1 MTLKRP
7 STQYHQV
14 FTDKRNILKYRE
26 LSCFCKFTKR
36 GFCICLNTKTYQ
48 VNNNAAKQLNLDPT
62 KQIHLQILVQI
73 LQPKRHDIQDPSD
86 EDVPLAV
93 FKQIQNIP
101 SQRSIYRAV
110 HGSSSDSDDESQIDK
125 KNRKSMDVDD
135 KFRFQNFHVEEDQ
148 VAFTFYDKIS
158 QQVSIGDFF
167 HVYGSNKKKNIYS
180 YVCKALSS
188 IEEDGEIKVMFLRV
202 VSNDTKKFRV
212 DKKDISYVNYE
223 DVISI
228 LPVPSLLEKDMYKFT
243 DSIDI
248 FEK

>member
-1 MTLKRP
+1 MFLIKEEAIKKLQDDLPNTIPRLIGTL
-7 STQYHQV
+7 QVHHV
-14 FTDKRNILKYRE
+14 FTDKRNIVKYRE

-36 GFCICLNTKTYQ
+36 GFCNCLNPKTYQ
-48 VNNNAAKQLNLDPT
+48 VNFNAAKQLNVDPT
-62 KQIHLQILVQI
+62 KQIHLQIPE
-73 LQPKRHDIQDPSD
+73 PKRHDVLDPSD

-93 FKQIQNIP
+93 LKQIQNIP

-110 HGSSSDSDDESQIDK
+110 YGSSSDSDDKSQIDK
-125 KNRKSMDVDD
+125 ENRKSMAVDD
-135 KFRFQNFHVEEDQ
+135 KFRFQNVHIEEDQ
-148 VAFTFYDKIS
+148 VASTSYDKIS
-158 QQVSIGDFF
+158 QQ
-167 HVYGSNKKKNIYS
+167 
-180 YVCKALSS
+180 ALSS

-202 VSNDTKKFRV
+202 VSNDAKKFRV
-212 DKKDISYVNYE
+212 DEKDISYVNYE